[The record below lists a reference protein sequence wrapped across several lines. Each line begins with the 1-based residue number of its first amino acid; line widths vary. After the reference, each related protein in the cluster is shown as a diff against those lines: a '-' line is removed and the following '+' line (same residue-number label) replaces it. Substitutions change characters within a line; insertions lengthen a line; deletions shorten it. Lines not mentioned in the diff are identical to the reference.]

1 MCILNYTMANSRVK
15 LYPCQLLKA
24 CTTGQLVIVSWL
36 MENTSLRDNEYQ
48 EQNEALLEASKKGQQ
63 VRDVVEWMV
72 KHCVRRALPDSR
84 HVLGEAVW
92 LVCSNAEFDMARWMV
107 ENAPGTNVNFIPD
120 YSDGNTIMHR
130 AIWCVERE
138 VIPHC
143 AQRVVRE
150 VMKRKCRNLQK
161 TVQRSTR
168 RTMKVIH
175 RFTVPV
181 AHLALTKFS
190 D

>member
-1 MCILNYTMANSRVK
+1 MGEDADVFQELLDAVDDGRAEDVK
-15 LYPCQLLKA
+15 LWLAQAPDGDDNFLTSETLLKA

-130 AIWCVERE
+130 AIWCGREGGNTALRTACSERGNE
-138 VIPHC
+138 KKV
-143 AQRVVRE
+143 
-150 VMKRKCRNLQK
+150 QK
-161 TVQRSTR
+161 
-168 RTMKVIH
+168 
-175 RFTVPV
+175 
-181 AHLALTKFS
+181 LAEDSAL
-190 D
+190 